1 MTTIDRYLRSIRF
14 WLPRD
19 QRDDMIA
26 ELSEDLHSQVEER
39 EASLG
44 RSMTEAEL
52 DALLKQRGTPMAV
65 AGRYLPQRYLIGPA
79 VFPIYRTILGGWL
92 LFYLLPATIVGMVL
106 LLSHAGISS
115 LTWGS
120 LFGWVFRVAAYAF
133 AIMTLVFAMIDRS
146 QAKVGGM
153 DVWEKRK
160 ADPVRV
166 SRFEAVA
173 EIVIAV
179 IALLTWVGLIP
190 VGKLDEVTFSLGPAA
205 RIFYWP
211 VALWLVSGLVMDVVQ
226 LRHQRWTQGLAK
238 ARASQTVVGL
248 VIVAGM
254 LLAWMVDGGLVS
266 VTGANLSVGKIAEAE
281 KWMSITWAGILAGF
295 VVGFLIATMND
306 VRRLR
311 RVSLPESV
319 VAGVG
324 S

>member
-1 MTTIDRYLRSIRF
+1 MTTLDRYLRSIRF

-19 QRDDMIA
+19 QRDDIIA
-26 ELSEDLHSQVEER
+26 ELSEDLRSQIEER

-44 RSMTEAEL
+44 RPMTEAEVG
-52 DALLKQRGTPMAV
+52 ALLKQRGTPMAV
-65 AGRYLPQRYLIGPA
+65 AGPYLPQRYLIGPA

-106 LLSHAGISS
+106 LLSHVGLSS

-133 AIMTLVFAMIDRS
+133 AIMTLVFAMIERS
-146 QAKVGGM
+146 QSSATGLGALQT
-153 DVWEKRK
+153 RK
-160 ADPVRV
+160 PDSLRV
-166 SRFEAVA
+166 SRFEAVT
-173 EIVIAV
+173 ELVIAT
-179 IALLTWVGLIP
+179 IALLIWVGLIP

-211 VALWLVSGLVMDVVQ
+211 VALWLASGFVMGAVQ
-226 LRHQRWTQGLAK
+226 LRQHRWTPGLAK
-238 ARASQTVVGL
+238 ARAGQTVLGL
-248 VIVAGM
+248 VIFVGM

-266 VTGANLSVGKIAEAE
+266 VTGTNLPVGKVAEAE

-295 VVGFLIATMND
+295 VVGFIIATMND

-311 RVSLPESV
+311 RVEVPESSV
-319 VAGVG
+319 VGVG